1 MKQITYFGAIGLTL
15 LAATAPVQAQNTLSF
30 VSALSGR
37 SGDPCTFASP
47 CRTLAEA
54 ISKTNAG
61 GEINALGPGDLGPVT
76 ITKAISIVSRLGEG
90 EILVPSGQ
98 TGITINADPN
108 AVITLSG
115 LIIQGAGVGLTG
127 VLFNTGQ
134 SLIVEKCV
142 VRNLTGDGIDFF
154 PTASANF
161 AVSDTFVTNAGVHG
175 IEVLPSGSGTVT
187 AIFNRVEVDNS
198 GYGIL
203 VQGTSSTGT
212 ISATATDSVAAGN
225 NPGPGF
231 YAASAGAPTSLMVL
245 HSVAANNVTGVE
257 AQGAGAT
264 LRLSQSAVTG
274 NVSGWTAPSA
284 VLLSYGDNQIDGNAS
299 NNTAPPTV
307 PTK

>member
-1 MKQITYFGAIGLTL
+1 MQQITYFGAIGLTL
-15 LAATAPVQAQNTLSF
+15 LAATTPVQAQNTISF
-30 VSALSGR
+30 VSALNGR
-37 SGDPCTFASP
+37 IGDPCTSAAP

-61 GEINALGPGDLGPVT
+61 GEINALGPGNLGPVM
-76 ITKAISIVSRLGEG
+76 ITKAISIVSRPGEG

-115 LIIQGAGVGLTG
+115 ITIQGAGVGLTG

-134 SLIVEKCV
+134 SLIIERCV
-142 VRNLTGDGIDFF
+142 IRNVTGDGIDFF
-154 PTASANF
+154 PAASANLTI
-161 AVSDTFVTNAGVHG
+161 ADTFVANAGVHG

-187 AIFNRVEVDNS
+187 ATFNRVEVDDS

-212 ISATATDSVAAGN
+212 ISATATDGVAAGN

-231 YAASAGAPTSLMVL
+231 YAASAGAPTSLMVFR
-245 HSVAANNVTGVE
+245 SVAANNVTGVE

-264 LRLSQSAVTG
+264 LRLSQSVVTG
-274 NVSGWTAPSA
+274 NVSGWTAPNAA
-284 VLLSYGDNQIDGNAS
+284 VLSYGDNRIDGNAS
-299 NNTAPPTV
+299 NNTSPPIV